1 MPELLRKQV
10 LRQSLGVW
18 PRIWPL
24 AWAVPLAVLPV
35 LVQAADQLPASVR
48 ACAAVTDVLQRLA
61 CYDREVARYP
71 APTAKSSASAQPAA
85 PTSQSAPV
93 AQNSPAPQAA
103 AKVSAPPAASDTNAA
118 ESAVPPT
125 ASGATAAAPAAG
137 KAAASES
144 QQVLAHVV
152 SIERVPNEMILHLD
166 NGQVWQE
173 VQSVPG
179 DLSLREG
186 DAIKIDRHFGSY
198 WLSGPHV
205 SSMKV
210 RQKS

>member
-1 MPELLRKQV
+1 MPELLRKQD
-10 LRQSLGVW
+10 LGRSA
-18 PRIWPL
+18 RIGL
-24 AWAVPLAVLPV
+24 LTWALSVAALPAHA
-35 LVQAADQLPASVR
+35 QADPLPASVR

-71 APTAKSSASAQPAA
+71 APAAKSSAPAQLAA
-85 PTSQSAPV
+85 PTSQGAPV
-93 AQNSPAPQAA
+93 TQNSPAPQAA
-103 AKVSAPPAASDTNAA
+103 AKASAPPAAPEANAA
-118 ESAVPPT
+118 GSAVPPT
-125 ASGATAAAPAAG
+125 ASGATPTAPAA
-137 KAAASES
+137 KKSATNDS
-144 QQVLAHVV
+144 QHVVAHVV
-152 SIERVPNEMILHLD
+152 SIEHVPNEMILHLD
-166 NGQVWQE
+166 NGQAWQE

-186 DAIKIDRHFGSY
+186 DAVKIDKHFGSY

>member
-10 LRQSLGVW
+10 LGRSARVGL
-18 PRIWPL
+18 L
-24 AWAVPLAVLPV
+24 AWAVSAAALPA
-35 LVQAADQLPASVR
+35 LVRADSLPASVR
-48 ACAAVTDVLQRLA
+48 ACAAITDVLQRLA

-71 APTAKSSASAQPAA
+71 APAAKSSTPAQPAA

-93 AQNSPAPQAA
+93 QQNSPAPQAA
-103 AKVSAPPAASDTNAA
+103 AKASAPPATSDANTA
-118 ESAVPPT
+118 ESSAPST
-125 ASGATAAAPAAG
+125 ASGATATA
-137 KAAASES
+137 
-144 QQVLAHVV
+144 QQVIAHVV

>member
-10 LRQSLGVW
+10 LRQSLRVW

-35 LVQAADQLPASVR
+35 LVRAADQLPASVR

-71 APTAKSSASAQPAA
+71 APAAKSSASAQPAA
-85 PTSQSAPV
+85 PTSQSAP
-93 AQNSPAPQAA
+93 ATQNSPAPQAA

-144 QQVLAHVV
+144 QQVVAHVV